1 MKFSSALQFNA
12 VPDWAQY
19 YLDYSGLK
27 KNLYIIERD
36 IIAKGE
42 QQQQQQHG
50 GSDENRTLLDPQNQA
65 YAIFAPLL
73 DTELSKIDRFYRRKE
88 AELFMEAAEIERDL
102 EKLEMLPTL
111 ERRSSLTFFRKLS
124 TIDAT
129 RNGQPPPLHSA
140 ITALPLL
147 PIPSPQAGPSSRPRH
162 SSANSQL
169 SPPDD
174 GGLHIHHSRSAVL
187 DVDSTFPDNVTN
199 AYFPHDPDDDTRAP
213 SVTATEARDDAAAA
227 RASEQFSRPS
237 MHRPRRTMSFGGGS
251 AGTARRELRT
261 RSRNLFILL
270 HDLRSYA
277 QLNYTGFSKITKKY
291 DKVTRSDLRESF
303 MSGTVKAAYPFE
315 CETQTRLREHM
326 EATAYAFGL
335 ASGYST
341 IDESLVELKK
351 CLREEVVWERNT
363 VWRDMIANE
372 RMVNAVA
379 VQSPDL
385 DHEADASVRVDGSHP
400 LKTRRLSATQR
411 QLLRLAA
418 CTAMFAVA
426 WAIPAFDG
434 IEQQRCWAMLV
445 YVSLLW
451 ATEALPLHV
460 TALLVPFLTV
470 MLGVMRSPAQ
480 SHRQLGASDAS
491 KAVFSAM
498 FSPVIMLLLGGFA
511 LAAALS
517 KHDIA
522 RIIASWVL
530 SRAGTNP
537 KTVLLAYM
545 LVATF
550 ASMWIS
556 NVAAPVLCFSL
567 IKPILR
573 TLPVG
578 STFAPCLIIGIALA
592 SNVGGMASP
601 ISSPQNIIAIDTMH
615 PPPSWFQWFAVSIPV
630 CLLCDLG
637 IWGLLLAVYG
647 PHKTTPSIH
656 QTRFTSE
663 TLGPRQIYVCGVCV
677 LTILLWCFESSL
689 ASLVG
694 DMGIVAIIP
703 LVLLFGFPKI
713 LSKEDFNNFLWTV
726 VILAMGGIAL
736 GRAVDSSGL
745 LHELASRIE
754 AFVDGFPLFGVLC
767 VFCALIL
774 VCCTFI
780 SHTVGSLIILPIVSE
795 VGARLPEPHSRLLV
809 MGSALMASG
818 AMGLPVSGF
827 PNMNAIM
834 LEDTLGN
841 PYLST
846 MDFFKAGIPASIVA
860 YFVIITVGYAVIQM
874 YTLVSGAYRY
884 FTRQDEYNVL
894 MLGLDGAGKTTLLE
908 KIKHTYTGVPGMPP
922 SRIQP
927 TVGVNIGK
935 IHMKRVLLKF
945 LDLGGQPDLQGIWAS
960 YFEDSHAIVY
970 VIDSCNGDRI
980 DEAKD
985 ALTRLVAAPEL
996 DSVPVLVLANK
1007 CDLPAARS
1015 LAQMKEVV
1023 NSMAD
1028 FMDSRDVRVMD
1039 SSGLSGTG
1047 VQMAV
1052 DWLYS
1057 RIIENRANKPPIVP
1071 DT

>member
-19 YLDYSGLK
+19 YLDYSSLK
-27 KNLYIIERD
+27 KHLYIIERD
-36 IIAKGE
+36 IIARGE
-42 QQQQQQHG
+42 QHGQSPAAG
-50 GSDENRTLLDPQNQA
+50 GSDESRTLLAPQNQA
-65 YAIFAPLL
+65 YAVFAPLL
-73 DTELSKIDRFYRRKE
+73 DAELSKIDRFYHRKE

-111 ERRSSLTFFRKLS
+111 ERRSSLSFFRKLS
-124 TIDAT
+124 AIDASNSG
-129 RNGQPPPLHSA
+129 RPAHSA
-140 ITALPLL
+140 ITVLPLL
-147 PIPSPQAGPSSRPRH
+147 PMSPRAAGPSRPRH
-162 SSANSQL
+162 SADAQCL
-169 SPPDD
+169 PPDD
-174 GGLHIHHSRSAVL
+174 ALRIHHSRTL

-199 AYFPHDPDDDTRAP
+199 AYIPHDPDDDTRAP
-213 SVTATEARDDAAAA
+213 SVTAAEDAHQDAAGVAA

-237 MHRPRRTMSFGGGS
+237 MHRLRRTMSFGGGS
-251 AGTARRELRT
+251 VGAARREIRT

-303 MSGTVKAAYPFE
+303 MSETVKAAYPFTA
-315 CETQTRLREHM
+315 ETQTSLRKHM
-326 EATAYAFGL
+326 EATAYAFGV

-341 IDESLVELKK
+341 IDESLTELKK

-372 RMVNAVA
+372 RMVNAVG

-385 DHEADASVRVDGSHP
+385 DHAADASALAGGSP
-400 LKTRRLSATQR
+400 LKMRKMSVTQR

-434 IEQQRCWAMLV
+434 AEQQRCWAMLV

-460 TALLVPFLTV
+460 TALLVPFMTV

-480 SHRQLGASDAS
+480 SHKQLGASDAS

-530 SRAGTNP
+530 SKAGTNP

-573 TLPVG
+573 TLPTG

-630 CLLCDLG
+630 CLLCDFG
-637 IWGLLLAVYG
+637 IWGLLLAVYR

-663 TLGPRQIYVCGVCV
+663 TLGARQLYVCGVCI

-689 ASLVG
+689 AFLFG

-780 SHTVGSLIILPIVSE
+780 SHTVGALIILPIVAE

-841 PYLST
+841 PYLTT
-846 MDFFKAGIPASIVA
+846 MDFFKAGIPASVVA
-860 YFVIITVGYAVIQM
+860 YFVIITVGYAVM
-874 YTLVSGAYRY
+874 S
-884 FTRQDEYNVL
+884 
-894 MLGLDGAGKTTLLE
+894 LL
-908 KIKHTYTGVPGMPP
+908 
-922 SRIQP
+922 S
-927 TVGVNIGK
+927 
-935 IHMKRVLLKF
+935 F
-945 LDLGGQPDLQGIWAS
+945 
-960 YFEDSHAIVY
+960 
-970 VIDSCNGDRI
+970 
-980 DEAKD
+980 
-985 ALTRLVAAPEL
+985 
-996 DSVPVLVLANK
+996 
-1007 CDLPAARS
+1007 
-1015 LAQMKEVV
+1015 
-1023 NSMAD
+1023 
-1028 FMDSRDVRVMD
+1028 
-1039 SSGLSGTG
+1039 
-1047 VQMAV
+1047 
-1052 DWLYS
+1052 
-1057 RIIENRANKPPIVP
+1057 
-1071 DT
+1071 

>member
-1 MKFSSALQFNA
+1 KL
-12 VPDWAQY
+12 
-19 YLDYSGLK
+19 YL
-27 KNLYIIERD
+27 IERD
-36 IIAKGE
+36 VIAKGE
-42 QQQQQQHG
+42 QSGQSSLPIEG
-50 GSDENRTLLDPQNQA
+50 NVDESRTLLAPQGLA
-65 YAIFAPLL
+65 HAAFVPLL
-73 DTELSKIDRFYRRKE
+73 DSELAKIVRFYRRKE
-88 AELFMEAAEIERDL
+88 AELFACANELEHDIEALDTI
-102 EKLEMLPTL
+102 PTL
-111 ERRSSLTFFRKLS
+111 ERSNSLSFFRKLAPGAPDANA
-124 TIDAT
+124 TIRHGNAAA
-129 RNGQPPPLHSA
+129 PLLHSA
-140 ITALPLL
+140 ITM
-147 PIPSPQAGPSSRPRH
+147 PSLAFAPPQTATPGPSRPRRSTGGQ
-162 SSANSQL
+162 SSSGPQHE
-169 SPPDD
+169 DD
-174 GGLHIHHSRSAVL
+174 VLLIQHTHTL

-199 AYFPHDPDDDTRAP
+199 AYFPHDPDDSTRAP
-213 SVTATEARDDAAAA
+213 SVTLAETRDDAAPTAPATAVAATAA
-227 RASEQFSRPS
+227 RSSEHHSRS
-237 MHRPRRTMSFGGGS
+237 SAHLGHRRRTMSFGGS
-251 AGTARRELRT
+251 DTTRRGLRT
-261 RSRNLFILL
+261 QARNLFILL

-277 QLNYTGFSKITKKY
+277 QLNFTGFSKITKKY
-291 DKVTRSDLRESF
+291 DKVTNSELRESYTN
-303 MSGTVKAAYPFE
+303 GVVKAAYPFASAA
-315 CETQTRLREHM
+315 QTSLREHM
-326 EATAYAFGL
+326 EAMAYVFGL

-341 IDESLVELKK
+341 MDESLLELKK

-372 RMVNAVA
+372 RMVNAVG

-385 DHEADASVRVDGSHP
+385 DQDESAATSS
-400 LKTRRLSATQR
+400 LKPRQLSSTQR

-418 CTAMFAVA
+418 CTAVFAVT

-434 IEQQRCWAMLV
+434 VEQQRCWAMLV

-470 MLGVMRSPAQ
+470 MLGVMRSPAKA
-480 SHRQLGASDAS
+480 HYHLGASEAS
-491 KAVFSAM
+491 KVVFSAM
-498 FSPVIMLLLGGFA
+498 FSSVIMLLLGGFA

-530 SRAGTNP
+530 SKAGTNP

-573 TLPVG
+573 TLPTG

-615 PPPSWFQWFAVSIPV
+615 PAPSWFQWFAVSIPV
-630 CLLCDLG
+630 CILCDFG
-637 IWGLLLAVYG
+637 IWGLLLAVYR

-663 TLGPRQIYVCGVCV
+663 KLNSRQIYVCAVCV
-677 LTILLWCFESSL
+677 LTIVLWCFESSL
-689 ASLVG
+689 SFLVG

-754 AFVDGFPLFGVLC
+754 AFVDGFPLFAVMC

-795 VGARLPEPHSRLLV
+795 VGSRLPEPHSRLLV

-841 PYLST
+841 PYLTT

-860 YFVIITVGYAVIQM
+860 YFVIITVGYAIM
-874 YTLVSGAYRY
+874 SL
-884 FTRQDEYNVL
+884 
-894 MLGLDGAGKTTLLE
+894 LG
-908 KIKHTYTGVPGMPP
+908 
-922 SRIQP
+922 
-927 TVGVNIGK
+927 
-935 IHMKRVLLKF
+935 F
-945 LDLGGQPDLQGIWAS
+945 
-960 YFEDSHAIVY
+960 
-970 VIDSCNGDRI
+970 
-980 DEAKD
+980 
-985 ALTRLVAAPEL
+985 
-996 DSVPVLVLANK
+996 
-1007 CDLPAARS
+1007 
-1015 LAQMKEVV
+1015 
-1023 NSMAD
+1023 
-1028 FMDSRDVRVMD
+1028 
-1039 SSGLSGTG
+1039 
-1047 VQMAV
+1047 
-1052 DWLYS
+1052 
-1057 RIIENRANKPPIVP
+1057 
-1071 DT
+1071 

>member
-27 KNLYIIERD
+27 KNLYVIERD

-42 QQQQQQHG
+42 QQDGQ
-50 GSDENRTLLDPQNQA
+50 SPAAESRTLLAPQNQA
-65 YAIFAPLL
+65 YAVFVPLL
-73 DTELSKIDRFYRRKE
+73 DAELSKIDRFYRRKE
-88 AELFMEAAEIERDL
+88 AELFLQAAEIENDL
-102 EKLEMLPTL
+102 ERLEMIPTL
-111 ERRSSLTFFRKLS
+111 ERRSSMSFFRKLS

-129 RNGQPPPLHSA
+129 AGGRPVHSA
-140 ITALPLL
+140 ITVMPLL
-147 PIPSPQAGPSSRPRH
+147 PVSSPAVAGPSRARRSVDSGSQSH
-162 SSANSQL
+162 SYA
-169 SPPDD
+169 PVHDADD
-174 GGLHIHHSRSAVL
+174 GLHIRHSRTL
-187 DVDSTFPDNVTN
+187 DVNSTFPDNVTN
-199 AYFPHDPDDDTRAP
+199 AYFPHDADDDTRAP
-213 SVTATEARDDAAAA
+213 SVFAADTRDDAAAA
-227 RASEQFSRPS
+227 DASHQFPRPS
-237 MHRPRRTMSFGGGS
+237 LHRPRRTMSFGGGTDS
-251 AGTARRELRT
+251 GTRRELRT

-277 QLNYTGFSKITKKY
+277 QLNFTGFSKITKKY

-303 MSGTVKAAYPFE
+303 MSQTVKAAYPF
-315 CETQTRLREHM
+315 TQTAQTSLREHM
-326 EATAYAFGL
+326 EAVAYAFGV

-372 RMVNAVA
+372 RMVNAVG

-385 DHEADASVRVDGSHP
+385 DHADVAASS
-400 LKTRRLSATQR
+400 LKMRKMTATQR

-418 CTAMFAVA
+418 CTAVFAIA

-434 IEQQRCWAMLV
+434 AEQQRCWAMLV

-470 MLGVMRSPAQ
+470 MLGVMRSPGQ
-480 SHRQLGASDAS
+480 SHSQLGAGDAS

-498 FSPVIMLLLGGFA
+498 FSSVIMLLLGGFA

-530 SRAGTNP
+530 SKAGTNP
-537 KTVLLAYM
+537 RTVLLAYM

-573 TLPVG
+573 TLPNG

-637 IWGLLLAVYG
+637 IWLLLLAVYK

-663 TLGPRQIYVCGVCV
+663 SLNPRQLYVCGVCV

-689 ASLVG
+689 SFIVG

-841 PYLST
+841 PYLTT
-846 MDFFKAGIPASIVA
+846 MDFFKAGIPASVVA
-860 YFVIITVGYAVIQM
+860 YFVIITVGY
-874 YTLVSGAYRY
+874 
-884 FTRQDEYNVL
+884 
-894 MLGLDGAGKTTLLE
+894 
-908 KIKHTYTGVPGMPP
+908 GVM
-922 SRIQP
+922 S
-927 TVGVNIGK
+927 
-935 IHMKRVLLKF
+935 LLKF
-945 LDLGGQPDLQGIWAS
+945 
-960 YFEDSHAIVY
+960 
-970 VIDSCNGDRI
+970 
-980 DEAKD
+980 
-985 ALTRLVAAPEL
+985 
-996 DSVPVLVLANK
+996 
-1007 CDLPAARS
+1007 
-1015 LAQMKEVV
+1015 
-1023 NSMAD
+1023 
-1028 FMDSRDVRVMD
+1028 
-1039 SSGLSGTG
+1039 
-1047 VQMAV
+1047 
-1052 DWLYS
+1052 
-1057 RIIENRANKPPIVP
+1057 
-1071 DT
+1071 

>member
-27 KNLYIIERD
+27 KNLYVIERD

-42 QQQQQQHG
+42 QQDGQSPAG
-50 GSDENRTLLDPQNQA
+50 ESRTLLAPQNQA
-65 YAIFAPLL
+65 YAVFVPLL
-73 DTELSKIDRFYRRKE
+73 DGEVSKIDRFYRRKE
-88 AELFMEAAEIERDL
+88 TELFLEAAEIEHDL
-102 EKLEMLPTL
+102 ERLDMLPTL
-111 ERRSSLTFFRKLS
+111 ERRNSLSFFRKLS
-124 TIDAT
+124 TIDITAGG
-129 RNGQPPPLHSA
+129 RPVHSA
-140 ITALPLL
+140 ITVTPLM
-147 PIPSPQAGPSSRPRH
+147 PTAGPSRPRRSVDSGSH
-162 SSANSQL
+162 GPVHEA
-169 SPPDD
+169 DD
-174 GGLHIHHSRSAVL
+174 GLHIRHSHTL
-187 DVDSTFPDNVTN
+187 DVNSTFPDNVTN
-199 AYFPHDPDDDTRAP
+199 AYFPQDPDDNTRAP
-213 SVTATEARDDAAAA
+213 SVTAADTRDDSAAAA
-227 RASEQFSRPS
+227 YASDQLPRRSL
-237 MHRPRRTMSFGGGS
+237 HRPRRTMSFGGSSDGVS
-251 AGTARRELRT
+251 RRELRT

-277 QLNYTGFSKITKKY
+277 QLNFTGFSKITKKY
-291 DKVTRSDLRESF
+291 DKVTLSDLRESY
-303 MSGTVKAAYPFE
+303 MNGTVKAAYPF
-315 CETQTRLREHM
+315 TQAAQTSLREHM

-341 IDESLVELKK
+341 IDESLMELKK

-372 RMVNAVA
+372 RMVNAVG

-385 DHEADASVRVDGSHP
+385 DHDTVARS
-400 LKTRRLSATQR
+400 LKTHKLSATQR

-418 CTAMFAVA
+418 CTAVFAIT

-434 IEQQRCWAMLV
+434 AEQQRCWAMLV

-470 MLGVMRSPAQ
+470 MLGVMRSPGQ
-480 SHRQLGASDAS
+480 SHSQLGAGDAS

-530 SRAGTNP
+530 SKAGTNP

-573 TLPVG
+573 TLPTG

-637 IWGLLLAVYG
+637 IWLLLLTVYK

-663 TLGPRQIYVCGVCV
+663 SLGLRQIYVCAVCV

-689 ASLVG
+689 AFLVG

-841 PYLST
+841 PYLTT
-846 MDFFKAGIPASIVA
+846 MDFFKAGIPASVVA
-860 YFVIITVGYAVIQM
+860 YFVIITVGYAVM
-874 YTLVSGAYRY
+874 S
-884 FTRQDEYNVL
+884 
-894 MLGLDGAGKTTLLE
+894 LL
-908 KIKHTYTGVPGMPP
+908 
-922 SRIQP
+922 S
-927 TVGVNIGK
+927 
-935 IHMKRVLLKF
+935 F
-945 LDLGGQPDLQGIWAS
+945 
-960 YFEDSHAIVY
+960 
-970 VIDSCNGDRI
+970 
-980 DEAKD
+980 
-985 ALTRLVAAPEL
+985 
-996 DSVPVLVLANK
+996 
-1007 CDLPAARS
+1007 
-1015 LAQMKEVV
+1015 
-1023 NSMAD
+1023 
-1028 FMDSRDVRVMD
+1028 
-1039 SSGLSGTG
+1039 
-1047 VQMAV
+1047 
-1052 DWLYS
+1052 
-1057 RIIENRANKPPIVP
+1057 
-1071 DT
+1071 

>member
-27 KNLYIIERD
+27 KNLYVIERD

-42 QQQQQQHG
+42 QQDNQ
-50 GSDENRTLLDPQNQA
+50 SPNAESRTLLAPQNQA
-65 YAIFAPLL
+65 YAVFAPLL
-73 DTELSKIDRFYRRKE
+73 DAELTKIDRFYHRKE
-88 AELFMEAAEIERDL
+88 AELFLEASEIEQDL
-102 EKLEMLPTL
+102 ERLDMIPTL
-111 ERRSSLTFFRKLS
+111 ERRSSLGFFRKLS

-129 RNGQPPPLHSA
+129 AGGRPVHSA
-140 ITALPLL
+140 ITVMPLL
-147 PIPSPQAGPSSRPRH
+147 PISSPAMAGPSRARRSVDSGSHLHAPVH
-162 SSANSQL
+162 DA
-169 SPPDD
+169 DD
-174 GGLHIHHSRSAVL
+174 GLHIRHTPAL
-187 DVDSTFPDNVTN
+187 DVNSTFPDNVTN
-199 AYFPHDPDDDTRAP
+199 AYFPQDLDDNTRAP
-213 SVTATEARDDAAAA
+213 SVTATDARDDVAAAY
-227 RASEQFSRPS
+227 SPEQFPRPS
-237 MHRPRRTMSFGGGS
+237 VHRPRRTMSVGGS
-251 AGTARRELRT
+251 TDSGTRRELRT

-277 QLNYTGFSKITKKY
+277 QLNFTGFSKITKKY
-291 DKVTRSDLRESF
+291 DKVTSSDLRESY
-303 MSGTVKAAYPFE
+303 MSQTVKTAYPFTE
-315 CETQTRLREHM
+315 AAQTSLRQHM

-335 ASGYST
+335 ASGYTT
-341 IDESLVELKK
+341 IDESLMELKK

-372 RMVNAVA
+372 RMVNAVG

-385 DHEADASVRVDGSHP
+385 DHADVAVSS
-400 LKTRRLSATQR
+400 LKTRKLSTTQR

-418 CTAMFAVA
+418 CTAVFAIT

-434 IEQQRCWAMLV
+434 PEQQRCWAMLV

-470 MLGVMRSPAQ
+470 MLGVMRSP
-480 SHRQLGASDAS
+480 SHSHSQLGAGDAS

-530 SRAGTNP
+530 SKAGTNP

-573 TLPVG
+573 TLPTG

-630 CLLCDLG
+630 CLLCDFG
-637 IWGLLLAVYG
+637 IWLLLLAVYK

-656 QTRFTSE
+656 QTRYTSE
-663 TLGPRQIYVCGVCV
+663 TLGPRQIYVCAVCI
-677 LTILLWCFESSL
+677 LTILLWCFESNL
-689 ASLVG
+689 AFLVG

-841 PYLST
+841 PYLTT
-846 MDFFKAGIPASIVA
+846 MDFFKAGIPASVVA
-860 YFVIITVGYAVIQM
+860 YFVIITVGYAVM
-874 YTLVSGAYRY
+874 S
-884 FTRQDEYNVL
+884 
-894 MLGLDGAGKTTLLE
+894 
-908 KIKHTYTGVPGMPP
+908 
-922 SRIQP
+922 
-927 TVGVNIGK
+927 
-935 IHMKRVLLKF
+935 F
-945 LDLGGQPDLQGIWAS
+945 LN
-960 YFEDSHAIVY
+960 F
-970 VIDSCNGDRI
+970 
-980 DEAKD
+980 
-985 ALTRLVAAPEL
+985 
-996 DSVPVLVLANK
+996 
-1007 CDLPAARS
+1007 
-1015 LAQMKEVV
+1015 
-1023 NSMAD
+1023 
-1028 FMDSRDVRVMD
+1028 
-1039 SSGLSGTG
+1039 
-1047 VQMAV
+1047 
-1052 DWLYS
+1052 
-1057 RIIENRANKPPIVP
+1057 
-1071 DT
+1071 